1 MIGEYKFKPMN
12 MKGTES
18 LKTIR
23 KNNTNWIVYAHLII
37 TSLRNKSDSL
47 GNVDILMF
55 SEKMFNSSFPT
66 GQFIING

>member
-1 MIGEYKFKPMN
+1 MKDLHDIGLHDIACVHVIGEYKFKPMN

-47 GNVDILMF
+47 T
-55 SEKMFNSSFPT
+55 K
-66 GQFIING
+66 